1 MLMDKVVF
9 ANRKGFTLLEVMFT
23 VSIIGVLS
31 GLAIWQASSMM
42 PHMRTK
48 AAAQEFAKNVDLSR
62 MLALRTNRETR
73 ICLEEFDSSL
83 SNLATDNAGKYTM
96 SIGDKNLQSATWDV
110 LPEDT
115 FSDSTDDDKSMG
127 TVDLAPGSQQHL
139 RFVSIDDWGE
149 GDIAGP
155 HYGNDDCIVFSPRGF
170 VLNPATDFNEYGY
183 IEVVFVNKVARK
195 NSEEDDFIVMVGRAG
210 MQRMDTSKGR
220 VNGVLFSGVGYDAAN
235 TDEVNY

>member
-1 MLMDKVVF
+1 MKKRILIH
-9 ANRKGFTLLEVMFT
+9 RKGFTLLEVMFT

-31 GLAIWQASSMM
+31 GLAIWQASSML
-42 PHMRTK
+42 PQMRTK
-48 AAAQEFAKNVDLSR
+48 AAAREFAKNVDFCR

-73 ICLEEFDSSL
+73 ICLEEYDSTPATL
-83 SNLATDNAGKYTM
+83 SADNAGKYTM
-96 SIGDKNLQSATWDV
+96 SIGDKNLQSDTWDI

-115 FSDSTDDDKSMG
+115 FEDSNDDDKSTG
-127 TVDLAPGSQQHL
+127 TIDLAPGSENHR
-139 RFVSIDDWGE
+139 RFVSIDDWGQ

-155 HYGNDDCIVFSPRGF
+155 NYGNDDCIVFSPRGF
-170 VLNPATDFNEYGY
+170 VLNPAPDFNEYGY

-195 NSEEDDFIVMVGRAG
+195 NSEEGDFIVMVSRSG
-210 MQRMDTSKGR
+210 MHRMDTSIAR